1 MTVDDDMDSSAHP
14 ILARITTVLLFLL
27 VQAGAVLV
35 VGLTA
40 LLLDVVP
47 GWSTDAPL
55 AAMTKPLPRAAA
67 MSAPPWRRPSGQLGT
82 GGGARHL

>member
-1 MTVDDDMDSSAHP
+1 MTLDDDMENSAYP

-27 VQAGAVLV
+27 VQAAAVLV

-47 GWSTDAPL
+47 GWPTDRPL
-55 AAMTKPLPRAAA
+55 AAMTKPLPRAA
-67 MSAPPWRRPSGQLGT
+67 MSAPPWRRPSGHLGT
-82 GGGARHL
+82 GSGAQHL